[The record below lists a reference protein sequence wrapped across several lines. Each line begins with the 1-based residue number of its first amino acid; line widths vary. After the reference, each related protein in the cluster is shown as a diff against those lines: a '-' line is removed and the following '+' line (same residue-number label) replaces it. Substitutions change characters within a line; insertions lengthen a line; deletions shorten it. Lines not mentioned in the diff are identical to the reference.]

1 MPYAT
6 IKKIQAREIL
16 DSRGNPTISTQVI
29 LESGV
34 VGKSSVPSGA
44 STGAHEAL
52 ELRDGDSA
60 RYLGRGVLRAVSNVK
75 DIITPKLLGLEA
87 TAQEE
92 IDNILIQLD
101 GTPSKENLGANAIL
115 SVSMAV
121 ADASARALGKPLYV
135 YLGPAE
141 KFVLPTPMINI
152 LNGGSHADNN
162 MDIQEFMIVPAGC
175 PTFTEAIRVAAE
187 VFHNLKKNLKKRG
200 LNTAVGDEG
209 GFAPN
214 LKSNEEALDLIMES
228 IQDAGFAPG
237 KDIFLALDVAAS
249 EFFTDNSYVF
259 KKSDGSKKSTQEM
272 IAFYADL
279 IEKYPIVSIEDGFDE
294 DDWDSWKAMTETFG
308 KKIQLVGDDI
318 FVTNLNRFQ
327 RGVELGITNSILIK
341 LNQIGTLTE
350 TIQTVRYAQKNGYT
364 TVISHRSG
372 ETEDTFIADLS
383 VALNAGQI
391 KTGSLSR
398 SERVAKYNRLLEIE
412 EELGDRGSYAGVQVY
427 TNLDRGRPSIFT
439 D

>member
-6 IKKIQAREIL
+6 IKKILAREIL

-34 VGKSSVPSGA
+34 VGKASVPSGA

-60 RYLGRGVLRAVSNVK
+60 RYLGRGVRKAVSNVS
-75 DIITPKLLGLEA
+75 DIIAPKILGLDA

-92 IDNILIQLD
+92 IDNIMLQLD
-101 GTPSKENLGANAIL
+101 GTLSKKNLGANAIL

-121 ADASARALGKPLYV
+121 ADASARALGKPLYT
-135 YLGPAE
+135 YLGNAE
-141 KFVLPTPMINI
+141 KFLLPTPMINI

-162 MDIQEFMIVPAGC
+162 MDIQEFMIVPAGS

-187 VFHNLKKNLKKRG
+187 VFHDLKKNLKKRG

-228 IQDAGFAPG
+228 IQNAGYAPG

-249 EFFTDNSYVF
+249 EFFTDNTYVF

-272 IAFYADL
+272 IDFYTDL

-294 DDWDSWKAMTETFG
+294 DDWDSWKTMTDAFG

-318 FVTNLNRFQ
+318 FVTNLKRFQ
-327 RGVELGITNSILIK
+327 RGVEQGITNSILIK

-350 TIQTVRYAQKNGYT
+350 TIQTVRYAQENGYT

-412 EELGDRGSYAGVQVY
+412 EELGDRGSYAGVHVY
-427 TNLDRGRPSIFT
+427 TKLDK
-439 D
+439 

>member
-1 MPYAT
+1 MINTT
-6 IKKIQAREIL
+6 IKEINAREIL

-29 LESGV
+29 LESDI
-34 VGKSSVPSGA
+34 VGKASVPSGA

-52 ELRDGDSA
+52 EMRNGDSS
-60 RYLGRGVLRAVSNVK
+60 RYLGKGVLKAVANVK
-75 DIITPKLLGLEA
+75 DIIAPKILGFDA

-92 IDNILIQLD
+92 IDNTMLQLD

-121 ADASARALGKPLYV
+121 AEASARALRKPLYS
-135 YLGPAE
+135 YLGHSD
-141 KFVLPTPMINI
+141 KFFLPTPMINI

-162 MDIQEFMIVPAGC
+162 MDIQEFMIVPAGS

-187 VFHNLKKNLKKRG
+187 VFHHLKKNLKKKG

-214 LKSNEEALDLIMES
+214 LKSNEEALDLILES
-228 IQDAGFAPG
+228 IQDASYKPG
-237 KDIFLALDVAAS
+237 EDIFLALDVAAS
-249 EFFTDNSYVF
+249 EFFSDNAYVF
-259 KKSDGSKKSTQEM
+259 KKSDGSIKSTQEM

-294 DDWDSWKAMTETFG
+294 NDWESWKRMTEAFG

-318 FVTNLNRFQ
+318 FVTNLKRFR
-327 RGVELGITNSILIK
+327 RGVEQGIANSILIK

-350 TIQTVRYAQKNGYT
+350 TIQTVRYAQKNEYT

-412 EELGDRGSYAGVQVY
+412 EELGDKGSFTGKQVY
-427 TNLDRGRPSIFT
+427 NKLDA
-439 D
+439 

>member
-6 IKKIQAREIL
+6 IKKILAREIL

-29 LESGV
+29 LESDV
-34 VGKSSVPSGA
+34 VGKASVPSGA

-60 RYLGRGVLRAVSNVK
+60 RYLGRGVRKAVSNVS
-75 DIITPKLLGLEA
+75 DIIAPKILGLDA
-87 TAQEE
+87 TAQEA
-92 IDNILIQLD
+92 IDNIMLQLD
-101 GTPSKENLGANAIL
+101 GTLSKNNLGANAIL

-121 ADASARALGKPLYV
+121 ADASARALGKPLYT
-135 YLGPAE
+135 YLGNAE
-141 KFVLPTPMINI
+141 KFLLPTPMINI

-162 MDIQEFMIVPAGC
+162 MDIQEFMIVPAGS

-187 VFHNLKKNLKKRG
+187 VFHDLKKNLKKRG

-228 IQDAGFAPG
+228 IQNAGYAPG

-249 EFFTDNSYVF
+249 EFFTDNTYVF

-272 IAFYADL
+272 IDFYADL

-294 DDWDSWKAMTETFG
+294 DDWDSWKTMTDTFG

-318 FVTNLNRFQ
+318 FVTNLKRFQ
-327 RGVELGITNSILIK
+327 RGVEQGIANSILIK

-350 TIQTVRYAQKNGYT
+350 TIQTVRYAQENGYT

-412 EELGDRGSYAGVQVY
+412 EELGDRGSYAGVHVY
-427 TNLDRGRPSIFT
+427 TKLDK
-439 D
+439 

>member
-6 IKKIQAREIL
+6 IKKILAREIL

-29 LESGV
+29 LESDV
-34 VGKSSVPSGA
+34 VGKASVPSGA

-52 ELRDGDSA
+52 ELRDGDSS
-60 RYLGRGVLRAVSNVK
+60 RYLGRGVRKAVSNVT
-75 DIITPKLLGLEA
+75 DIIAPKILGLDA

-92 IDNILIQLD
+92 IDNIMLQLD
-101 GTPSKENLGANAIL
+101 GTLSKENLGANSIL

-121 ADASARALGKPLYV
+121 ADASARALGKPLYT
-135 YLGPAE
+135 YLGHAE
-141 KFVLPTPMINI
+141 KFLLPTPMINI

-162 MDIQEFMIVPAGC
+162 MDIQEFMIVPAGS

-187 VFHNLKKNLKKRG
+187 VFHQLKKNLKKRG

-228 IQDAGFAPG
+228 IQNAGYVPG

-249 EFFTDNSYVF
+249 EFFTDNTYVF
-259 KKSDGSKKSTQEM
+259 KKSDGSKKSTQDM
-272 IAFYADL
+272 IDFYADL
-279 IEKYPIVSIEDGFDE
+279 IERYPIVSIEDGFDE
-294 DDWDSWKAMTETFG
+294 DDWDSWKTMTEAFG

-318 FVTNLNRFQ
+318 FVTNLKRFQ
-327 RGVELGITNSILIK
+327 RGVEQGITNSILIK

-350 TIQTVRYAQKNGYT
+350 TIQTVRYAQENGYT

-383 VALNAGQI
+383 VALSAGQI

-412 EELGDRGSYAGVQVY
+412 EELGDRGSYAGVHVY
-427 TNLDRGRPSIFT
+427 TKLDK
-439 D
+439 